1 MILLIELKAF
11 KNYTFEYRVHTMGNM
26 SFGHGIFLL
35 LFVQKLQSGVHDEHM
50 TIALSFL
57 KLSRRTS
64 TASLNFP

>member
-35 LFVQKLQSGVHDEHM
+35 LFVQKL
-50 TIALSFL
+50 
-57 KLSRRTS
+57 
-64 TASLNFP
+64 